1 MYPCLYLQHILAVEL
16 VKGVK
21 PVNTIFVDV
30 VDVEYGTMN
39 ATLAG
44 TGGARC
50 GTFLTITAD
59 L

>member
-1 MYPCLYLQHILAVEL
+1 MYLQHILAVEL